1 MDSVGGKALVSLK
14 TWYAHLRPNTVDIV
28 GDFAGK
34 ELFLIHG
41 ESLLRHCF
49 DKVDF
54 QGQYSLE
61 NPILRNKP
69 HTKIDGFQLLHAV
82 WAVEDF
88 LSKLCKRGCNF
99 DIVFF
104 SNTELLCAPN
114 TCEPQDRYKYRL
126 ARTLLIQHLKN
137 VFSVVF
143 DGTRHVHEYSDMS
156 DPDFEEYLTTHTVH
170 FVLCHEGVGED
181 DEDSI
186 SLRLLIYQFI
196 RSHKNVA
203 IINSVEFR
211 SSKAFFPMISGTTSR
226 TPDLNL
232 KRKDEGAHESTESIF
247 ERLPDEIG
255 RLPSKHGN
263 LTLRMAISVA
273 ICKALQGHAEDDREE
288 VGERITAFMLHLAI
302 LQLCSLLDRQIG
314 SQTSNSA
321 DDVDFLRSFCET
333 AHLMVRKRHTIYGS
347 CETTGLQW
355 DLYDLVDGRVFFYV
369 LGRLRRNEPFPQNV
383 LALAAALL
391 ELVFDD
397 ETSLLGHLSATS
409 KTTAIDTPQ
418 HNQPK
423 ASVLEFSHPALD
435 DFLSDI
441 NLKIAPETRN
451 ATADI
456 VFEDLTHWHNARK
469 KLVLPRMPSKL
480 GFFGRKRQQK
490 MMADMTAYSASLT
503 NAQGKS
509 LEPEIIISGS
519 KKPKSSNNRKNNSVP
534 QSNGKKATGG
544 RANALKAA
552 AECRELKVLK
562 KQKDEARYWDKE
574 CSVYEKDPDLVSR
587 YWKAFKFTQS
597 MSSGEGA
604 KALVS
609 EVEVYMCNVL
619 CKIWSWEGMKRSLPE
634 KHHRG
639 HYIIAMLWNCMRKC
653 SNDQSLTPEVADV
666 LVRLNKHLKMPILPF
681 PVSTPSRNLPFRFD
695 LEALRAMKE
704 LQIDPQAL
712 QLEYAGPY
720 MDRRFDSRP
729 DGRVQFEPDAW
740 QREVLDSIDEEES
753 LIVVAP
759 TSAGKTFI
767 SFYAMK
773 KILESDDD
781 SVIVYVAPTKAL
793 VNQIA
798 AEINARFSKDYSKSK
813 VSTKSVWAIHTR
825 DYRVNTPTECQILVT
840 VPHMLQIMLL
850 SPNNASGPRAWSKRV
865 KRIIFDEVHC
875 IGQNEDGVIW
885 EQLLLLAPCPIIA
898 LSATIGNPGEF
909 QDWLQATQVK
919 KGRNMRLVVHDVR
932 YSDLRKFIYEPFR
945 DFTFQGLRKI
955 QKLPVPGL
963 DEGPQLCQNL
973 KFIHPIAALIDR
985 NRGALSDLSLEARD
999 CFILWKELGK
1009 TLSNDDMRKYEIDG
1023 PAKAL
1028 PTVIT
1033 KSDVRKWE
1041 DSLKS
1046 RLLHIIKQNPSAF
1059 ERLKSKLGQALKVEP
1074 NTQNAVIITS
1084 EHSNHKKA
1092 LFSLAC
1098 NLHEQDALPAL
1109 VFSYDRT
1116 ECERQVQDV
1125 VCKLEE
1131 AESLWK
1137 ASSPEWARTMDRY
1150 EAWQRNK
1157 KNPVKESKKAK
1168 APQRAKNKDGDA
1180 DKLSKMDIVQSE
1192 ASIELSPW
1200 DSFDPDAP
1208 LDQFSFADNVK
1219 LQRSE
1224 VNEYL
1229 DKLKEEKLH
1238 GWMIKALR
1246 RGVGVHHAGINRR
1259 YRQIVE
1265 ILFRR
1270 GYLRLVVATGT
1281 LALGINMPCKT
1292 VVFSGDSIFLTAQNY
1307 RQASG
1312 RAGRRGF
1319 DLLGNV
1325 VFNGIPKERVYEI
1338 MSSRLPDLRG
1348 QFCISTSLILRL
1360 FGLLHGTNNGDFA
1373 VDSMHALLSQTR
1385 IFAGGPE
1392 AKGAVKHHLR
1402 FSIDYLR
1409 RQYLLSATGAP
1420 LNFAGLIGHLYF
1432 TENSVFAFHSL
1443 LKGGYFHNLCARIDI
1458 NPEAV
1463 MLEMMLVLSH
1473 LFNRIPIKRTDTFE
1487 ESIRRSSSV
1496 AFLPRLPAEAERLL
1510 REHNAETLDIFRGY
1524 VSSYISHNLAD
1535 QPDCTLPFS
1544 ARTVGGATSP
1554 GPSVFTPDKPSA
1566 TMRSPFVALSGFDDT
1581 FESIHDLCSTVR
1593 GGVFLEESSI
1603 PYIPICSHETK
1614 TEYNAYLYDYY
1625 KHASMSVLVRDNRIK
1640 DGDVWFLLKDFSL
1653 TLAAIVSSLEGLAG
1667 SQAGDGEDSKEQS
1680 FDEHEFGENEAEA
1693 REINREQATQLPVK
1707 KPKAAL
1713 KNSWDDSDDEGDEQ
1727 KTTPTVPKV
1736 RNNGEANT
1744 PAWQQDGQGLANVL
1758 KAFVRLQED
1767 FTEKFK
1773 REWA

>member
-1 MDSVGGKALVSLK
+1 MDSVGKKALVSLK

-41 ESLLRHCF
+41 ESLLRHCL
-49 DKVDF
+49 DEVDF
-54 QGQYSLE
+54 HD
-61 NPILRNKP
+61 N
-69 HTKIDGFQLLHAV
+69 FQLLHAV

-99 DIVFF
+99 DIIFF

-114 TCEPQDRYKYRL
+114 ACRPRDRYKYQL

-137 VFSVVF
+137 IFSVVF
-143 DGTRHVHEYSDMS
+143 DGTRHVYEYNDMN
-156 DPDFEEYLTTHTVH
+156 DPGFEKYIKTHTVH
-170 FVLCHEGVGED
+170 FVLCHEGVDED
-181 DEDSI
+181 DEDTI

-226 TPDLNL
+226 TPNL
-232 KRKDEGAHESTESIF
+232 KLKIKVEEAYELEESIF
-247 ERLPDEIG
+247 ERLPDKID
-255 RLPSKHGN
+255 RLPAEHGN
-263 LTLRMAISVA
+263 FTLRMAISVA
-273 ICKALQGHAEDDREE
+273 TCQALRGNAEDNREE
-288 VGERITAFMLHLAI
+288 VDERISAFMLHLAI
-302 LQLCSLLDRQIG
+302 LHVCSLLDRQIE
-314 SQTSNSA
+314 SHPPNSP

-333 AHLMVRKRHTIYGS
+333 AHLMVLKRHTIYDNCEANGS
-347 CETTGLQW
+347 LW
-355 DLYDLVDGRVFFYV
+355 DLYDLLDGRVFFHV
-369 LGRLRRNEPFPQNV
+369 LARLRRKEPFPENILT
-383 LALAAALL
+383 LAGALL
-391 ELVFDD
+391 QLVLDK
-397 ETSLLGHLSATS
+397 ETSPLDHLPTAS
-409 KTTAIDTPQ
+409 TTTEIDISQ
-418 HNQPK
+418 HKQPET
-423 ASVLEFSHPALD
+423 SVLEFSHPALD

-441 NLKIAPETRN
+441 NLKIAPETRDP
-451 ATADI
+451 TSDV

-469 KLVLPRMPSKL
+469 RLVLPRIPSRV

-509 LEPEIIISGS
+509 LEPEIIIAAS
-519 KKPKSSNNRKNNSVP
+519 KKPKPSNNRKNNNNSVP
-534 QSNGKKATGG
+534 QSSGKKASGG
-544 RANALKAA
+544 RASALKAA
-552 AECRELKVLK
+552 AECRELKTLK
-562 KQKDEARYWDKE
+562 KQKDEARYWDRE

-587 YWKAFKFTQS
+587 YWKALKFAQS
-597 MSSGEGA
+597 KSSGEGT

-609 EVEVYMCNVL
+609 EVDVYMCNVL
-619 CKIWSWEGMKRSLPE
+619 CKIWSMEGGSRNSAST
-634 KHHRG
+634 HHRG
-639 HYIIAMLWNCMRKC
+639 YYIIAMLWNCMRKC
-653 SNDQSLTPEVADV
+653 SNNQSLTPEVADA
-666 LVRLNKHLKMPILPF
+666 LTRLNKHLKMPSLPF
-681 PVSTPSRNLPFRFD
+681 PFSTPSRSLPFRFD

-704 LQIDPQAL
+704 LQVDAQAL

-729 DGRVQFEPDAW
+729 DDRVQFEPDAW
-740 QREVLDSIDEEES
+740 QRQVLDSIDEDDS

-813 VSTKSVWAIHTR
+813 VSAKSVWAIHTR

-840 VPHMLQIMLL
+840 VPQMLQIMLL
-850 SPNNASGPRAWSKRV
+850 SPSNATGPRAWSKRV

-875 IGQNEDGVIW
+875 IGQNEDGVVW

-919 KGRNMRLVVHDVR
+919 KGRKMKLVVHNVR
-932 YSDLRKFIYEPFR
+932 YSDLRKFIYKPSK

-955 QKLPVPGL
+955 RKLPVPGL

-985 NRGALSDLSLEARD
+985 NRGALGDLSLEARD
-999 CFILWKELGK
+999 CFILWTELGK

-1041 DSLKS
+1041 ESLKS
-1046 RLLHIIKQNPSAF
+1046 RLLHLIQQDPSAF
-1059 ERLKSKLGQALKVEP
+1059 ERLKSKLGQALEVEP
-1074 NTQNAVIITS
+1074 SMQDPVTISS
-1084 EHSNHKKA
+1084 EPMNHKEA
-1092 LFSLAC
+1092 LFELAC
-1098 NLHEQDALPAL
+1098 DLHQQDALPAL
-1109 VFSYDRT
+1109 AFSYDRT
-1116 ECERQVQDV
+1116 ECEKQVQHV
-1125 VCKLEE
+1125 VKKLEE
-1131 AESLWK
+1131 AENVWK
-1137 ASSPEWARTMDRY
+1137 ESSPEWRRTMDRY
-1150 EAWQRNK
+1150 QAWQRGNEK
-1157 KNPVKESKKAK
+1157 RSGNESKKTK
-1168 APQRAKNKDGDA
+1168 ASQKTKNKDGDA

-1192 ASIELSPW
+1192 ASVELSPW
-1200 DSFDPDAP
+1200 ECFDPDGP
-1208 LDQFSFADNVK
+1208 LDQFSFADKLK
-1219 LQRSE
+1219 LQLSE
-1224 VNEYL
+1224 LNEHL
-1229 DKLKEEKLH
+1229 GKLKDENLKR
-1238 GWMIKALR
+1238 WMMEALR

-1265 ILFRR
+1265 ILFRK
-1270 GYLRLVVATGT
+1270 GYLRLVIATGT

-1360 FGLLHGTNNGDFA
+1360 FGLLHGTNNGDVA
-1373 VDSMHALLSQTR
+1373 VDSMNALLSQTR

-1409 RQYLLSATGAP
+1409 RHHLLSATGAP

-1458 NPEAV
+1458 NREEV
-1463 MLEMMLVLSH
+1463 LLELMLVLSH
-1473 LFNRIPIKRTDTFE
+1473 LFNRIPVKRSDAFV
-1487 ESIRRSSSV
+1487 ESLHRSSSV
-1496 AFLPRLPAEAERLL
+1496 VFLPRLPASAEKLL
-1510 REHNAETLDIFRGY
+1510 LEHNAETLRIFRGY
-1524 VSSYISHNLAD
+1524 VSSYISHNLAN

-1544 ARTVGGATSP
+1544 GRAVGAANTPRQPVFAPGKPPATI
-1554 GPSVFTPDKPSA
+1554 
-1566 TMRSPFVALSGFDDT
+1566 RSPFVALSGFDDT
-1581 FESIHDLCSTVR
+1581 FKSIHDLCSTVR
-1593 GGVFLEESSI
+1593 GGVFLEESAI
-1603 PYIPICSHETK
+1603 PYIPVWPRETA
-1614 TEYNAYLYDYY
+1614 TEHNAYLYDFY

-1667 SQAGDGEDSKEQS
+1667 SQAGDDGEDGKQQG
-1680 FDEHEFGENEAEA
+1680 FGEHEFGENEAEA
-1693 REINREQATQLPVK
+1693 REISREEATQLRVK
-1707 KPKAAL
+1707 KPKAAP
-1713 KNSWDDSDDEGDEQ
+1713 KDSWDDSDEEEGDEL
-1727 KTTPTVPKV
+1727 KTASSAPTIW
-1736 RNNGEANT
+1736 NNRDADA
-1744 PAWQQDGQGLANVL
+1744 PAWQRDGQGLANVL
-1758 KAFVRLQED
+1758 KAFVCLHED

>member
-1 MDSVGGKALVSLK
+1 MDSVGKKALVSLK

-41 ESLLRHCF
+41 ESLLRHCL
-49 DKVDF
+49 DEVDF
-54 QGQYSLE
+54 HD
-61 NPILRNKP
+61 N
-69 HTKIDGFQLLHAV
+69 FQLLHAV

-104 SNTELLCAPN
+104 SSTEPLCAPM
-114 TCEPQDRYKYRL
+114 TCRAQDRYKYQL

-137 VFSVVF
+137 IFSAVF
-143 DGTRHVHEYSDMS
+143 DGTRHVYEYSDMS
-156 DPDFEEYLTTHTVH
+156 DPGFEEYIKTHTVH

-203 IINSVEFR
+203 IINSAEFR

-226 TPDLNL
+226 TPNL
-232 KRKDEGAHESTESIF
+232 KLERKDGEACELTKSIF
-247 ERLPDEIG
+247 ERLPDKID
-255 RLPSKHGN
+255 RLPSEHGN

-273 ICKALQGHAEDDREE
+273 VCQALRGHAEDDREE
-288 VGERITAFMLHLAI
+288 VDERIGAFMLHLAV
-302 LQLCSLLDRQIG
+302 LHVCSLLDRQIE
-314 SQTSNSA
+314 SQTPDSPGDA
-321 DDVDFLRSFCET
+321 DFLRSFCET
-333 AHLMVRKRHTIYGS
+333 AHLMVSERHAIYDSYEAAGF
-347 CETTGLQW
+347 QW

-369 LGRLRRNEPFPQNV
+369 LGRLRRKEPFPENV
-383 LALAAALL
+383 LTLAGALL
-391 ELVFDD
+391 QLVLNS
-397 ETSLLGHLSATS
+397 ETSPLDHILATSAT
-409 KTTAIDTPQ
+409 TVIDTYQ
-418 HNQPK
+418 HEQPET
-423 ASVLEFSHPALD
+423 SVLEFSHPALD

-441 NLKIAPETRN
+441 NLKIAPETRDP
-451 ATADI
+451 TADV

-469 KLVLPRMPSKL
+469 KLVLPRMPSKV

-509 LEPEIIISGS
+509 LEPEIIIAAP
-519 KKPKSSNNRKNNSVP
+519 KKPKPSNNKKNNSVP
-534 QSNGKKATGG
+534 QSNGKKAPGG
-544 RANALKAA
+544 RASALKAA

-562 KQKDEARYWDKE
+562 KQKDEARYWDRE
-574 CSVYEKDPDLVSR
+574 CSVYEKDPDLVGR
-587 YWKAFKFTQS
+587 YWKAFKFAQGK
-597 MSSGEGA
+597 SSGEGT

-619 CKIWSWEGMKRSLPE
+619 CKIWSMEGMGRKLAAT
-634 KHHRG
+634 HHRG
-639 HYIIAMLWNCMRKC
+639 YYIIAMLWNCMRKC
-653 SNDQSLTPEVADV
+653 SNDQSLTPEVADA
-666 LVRLNKHLKMPILPF
+666 LTRLNKHLKMPSLPF
-681 PVSTPSRNLPFRFD
+681 PLSTPSRSLPFRFD

-729 DGRVQFEPDAW
+729 DDRVQFEPDAW
-740 QREVLDSIDEEES
+740 QRQVLDSIDEDDS
-753 LIVVAP
+753 LVVVAP

-840 VPHMLQIMLL
+840 VPQMLQIMLL
-850 SPNNASGPRAWSKRV
+850 SPNNAAGPRAWSKRV

-909 QDWLQATQVK
+909 QEWLEATQVK
-919 KGRNMRLVVHDVR
+919 RGRSMKLVVHDVR
-932 YSDLRKFIYEPFR
+932 YSDLRKFIYKPSK
-945 DFTFQGLRKI
+945 DSTFQGLRKI

-973 KFIHPIAALIDR
+973 NFIHPIAALIDR
-985 NRGALSDLSLEARD
+985 NRGALGDVSLEARD
-999 CFILWKELGK
+999 CFILWRELSE
-1009 TLSNDDMRKYEIDG
+1009 TLSKDDMRKYEIDG

-1041 DSLKS
+1041 DGLKS
-1046 RLLHIIKQNPSAF
+1046 KLFHLIQQDPSAF
-1059 ERLKSKLGQALKVEP
+1059 ERLKHKLGQALEAEP
-1074 NTQNAVIITS
+1074 SIQDAVTTS
-1084 EHSNHKKA
+1084 SEPPSHKKT
-1092 LFSLAC
+1092 LFQLAC
-1098 NLHEQDALPAL
+1098 DLHEQDALPAL
-1109 VFSYDRT
+1109 AFSYDRT
-1116 ECERQVQDV
+1116 ECERQVQHV
-1125 VCKLEE
+1125 VAKLKE
-1131 AESLWK
+1131 AEDLWK
-1137 ASSPEWARTMDRY
+1137 ESSPEWRRTMDRY
-1150 EAWQRNK
+1150 QAWQRGNEK
-1157 KNPVKESKKAK
+1157 RPGNESKKTK
-1168 APQRAKNKDGDA
+1168 ASLKTKNKDGDA
-1180 DKLSKMDIVQSE
+1180 DKLSKMDIIQSE

-1208 LDQFSFADNVK
+1208 LDQFSFADSVK
-1219 LQRSE
+1219 LQLSE
-1224 VNEYL
+1224 LNEHL

-1238 GWMIKALR
+1238 AWMIQALR

-1265 ILFRR
+1265 ILFRK

-1360 FGLLHGTNNGDFA
+1360 FGLLHGTDNGDFA
-1373 VDSMHALLSQTR
+1373 VGSMNALLSQTR

-1409 RQYLLSATGAP
+1409 RHHLLSATGSP

-1443 LKGGYFHNLCARIDI
+1443 LKGGYFHNLCARIDT
-1458 NPEAV
+1458 NREEV

-1473 LFNRIPIKRTDTFE
+1473 LFNRIPVKRTDTFVK
-1487 ESIRRSSSV
+1487 SLHRSSSV
-1496 AFLPRLPAEAERLL
+1496 VFLPRLPASAEKLL
-1510 REHNAETLDIFRGY
+1510 LEHNAETLNIFRGY

-1544 ARTVGGATSP
+1544 GRAVGGANAPRQPVFAP
-1554 GPSVFTPDKPSA
+1554 GKPPA
-1566 TMRSPFVALSGFDDT
+1566 AIRSPFVALSGFDDT
-1581 FESIHDLCSTVR
+1581 FKSIHDLCSTVR
-1593 GGVFLEESSI
+1593 GGVFLEESAI
-1603 PYIPICSHETK
+1603 PYIPVWPRETS

-1667 SQAGDGEDSKEQS
+1667 SQTGDGEDSNEQS

-1693 REINREQATQLPVK
+1693 REINREQATQSREK

-1713 KNSWDDSDDEGDEQ
+1713 KNSWDDSDEEEGGEQ
-1727 KTTPTVPKV
+1727 ETTPSAPKIW
-1736 RNNGEANT
+1736 NNGEVDA
-1744 PAWQQDGQGLANVL
+1744 PAWQRDGQGLANVL
-1758 KAFVRLQED
+1758 KAFVCLQED

>member
-1 MDSVGGKALVSLK
+1 MDLVGKEALVLLK

-41 ESLLRHCF
+41 ESLLRHCL

-54 QGQYSLE
+54 RD
-61 NPILRNKP
+61 N
-69 HTKIDGFQLLHAV
+69 FQLLHAV

-99 DIVFF
+99 DIIFF

-114 TCEPQDRYKYRL
+114 TCRPRDRYKYQL

-137 VFSVVF
+137 IFSVLF
-143 DGTRHVHEYSDMS
+143 DGTRHVYEYSDMS
-156 DPDFEEYLTTHTVH
+156 DPGFEEYIKTHTVH
-170 FVLCHEGVGED
+170 FVLCHDGVGEYD
-181 DEDSI
+181 KHSI

-203 IINSVEFR
+203 IINSAEFR

-226 TPDLNL
+226 TPKL
-232 KRKDEGAHESTESIF
+232 KKLKIKFEEEYELDESIF
-247 ERLPDEIG
+247 ERLPDKID
-255 RLPSKHGN
+255 RFPSEHGN

-273 ICKALQGHAEDDREE
+273 ICQALRDDAEDNGEE
-288 VGERITAFMLHLAI
+288 VDERICAFMLHLAI
-302 LQLCSLLDRQIG
+302 LHVCSLLDRQVE
-314 SQTSNSA
+314 SQTPNSPG
-321 DDVDFLRSFCET
+321 DIDFLRSFCET
-333 AHLMVRKRHTIYGS
+333 ANLMVLKGHPIYDS
-347 CETTGLQW
+347 CEANGLQW

-369 LGRLRRNEPFPQNV
+369 LGRLRRNETFPESV
-383 LALAAALL
+383 LTFAGALL
-391 ELVFDD
+391 QLVFGNEASPLD
-397 ETSLLGHLSATS
+397 HLSATS
-409 KTTAIDTPQ
+409 TTTVIDASQDT
-418 HNQPK
+418 QPET
-423 ASVLEFSHPALD
+423 SVLEFSHPALD

-441 NLKIAPETRN
+441 NLKIAPETRDP
-451 ATADI
+451 TADI

-469 KLVLPRMPSKL
+469 RLVLPRMLPRV

-509 LEPEIIISGS
+509 LEPEIIIAAS
-519 KKPKSSNNRKNNSVP
+519 KKPKPLNNRKNNNNSVP

-544 RANALKAA
+544 RASALKAA
-552 AECRELKVLK
+552 AECRELKTLK
-562 KQKDEARYWDKE
+562 KQKDEAKYWDRE

-587 YWKAFKFTQS
+587 YWKAFKFAQS
-597 MSSGEGA
+597 KSSGEGT

-609 EVEVYMCNVL
+609 EVDVYMCNVL
-619 CKIWSWEGMKRSLPE
+619 CKIWSMEGMSRNSPATQ
-634 KHHRG
+634 HRG
-639 HYIIAMLWNCMRKC
+639 YYIIAMLWNCIRKC
-653 SNDQSLTPEVADV
+653 SNNQSLTPEVADA
-666 LVRLNKHLKMPILPF
+666 LTRLNKYLKMPSLPF
-681 PVSTPSRNLPFRFD
+681 PFSTPSRGLPFRFD

-729 DGRVQFEPDAW
+729 DDRVQFEPDAW
-740 QREVLDSIDEEES
+740 QRQVLDSIDEDDS

-840 VPHMLQIMLL
+840 VPQMLQIMLL
-850 SPNNASGPRAWSKRV
+850 SPTNATGRRAWSKRV

-875 IGQNEDGVIW
+875 IGQNEDGVVW

-919 KGRNMRLVVHDVR
+919 KGRRMKLVVHDVR
-932 YSDLRKFIYEPFR
+932 YSDLRKFIYKPSE
-945 DFTFQGLRKI
+945 DSSFQGLRKI
-955 QKLPVPGL
+955 RKLPVPGL

-985 NRGALSDLSLEARD
+985 NRGALGDLSLEARD
-999 CFILWKELGK
+999 CFTLWRELRE
-1009 TLSNDDMRKYEIDG
+1009 TLSDDDMRKYEIDG

-1028 PTVIT
+1028 PTIIT

-1041 DSLKS
+1041 DNLKS
-1046 RLLHIIKQNPSAF
+1046 RLLHLIQQDSSAF
-1059 ERLKSKLGQALKVEP
+1059 ERLKKKLGQALDVEP
-1074 NTQNAVIITS
+1074 SAVTVSS
-1084 EHSNHKKA
+1084 EPSDHKKA
-1092 LFSLAC
+1092 LFELAC
-1098 NLHEQDALPAL
+1098 DLHEQDALPAL
-1109 VFSYDRT
+1109 AFSYDRT
-1116 ECERQVQDV
+1116 ECEIQVQIV
-1125 VCKLEE
+1125 VKRLEE
-1131 AESLWK
+1131 AETLWK
-1137 ASSPEWARTMDRY
+1137 KSSPEWKRTMDRY
-1150 EAWQRNK
+1150 EAWQRGNAK
-1157 KNPVKESKKAK
+1157 KTGNESKKAK
-1168 APQRAKNKDGDA
+1168 ASQKSKNKDGDA

-1192 ASIELSPW
+1192 ANVELSPW
-1200 DSFDPDAP
+1200 ESFDPDGP
-1208 LDQFSFADNVK
+1208 LDQFSFADKVK
-1219 LQRSE
+1219 LQFSE
-1224 VNEYL
+1224 LNEHL
-1229 DKLKEEKLH
+1229 ENLKGESLKR
-1238 GWMIKALR
+1238 WMIEALR

-1265 ILFRR
+1265 ILFRK

-1292 VVFSGDSIFLTAQNY
+1292 VIFSGDSIFLTAQNY

-1373 VDSMHALLSQTR
+1373 VDSMNALLSQTR

-1409 RQYLLSATGAP
+1409 RHYLLSETGAP

-1458 NPEAV
+1458 NRAEV

-1473 LFNRIPIKRTDTFE
+1473 LFCRIPVKRSDAFV
-1487 ESIRRSSSV
+1487 ESLHRSSSV
-1496 AFLPRLPAEAERLL
+1496 VFLPRLPVSAEKLL
-1510 REHNAETLDIFRGY
+1510 LEHNAETLKIFRGY

-1544 ARTVGGATSP
+1544 GRVVGDAN
-1554 GPSVFTPDKPSA
+1554 TPRQPIFFASGKPP
-1566 TMRSPFVALSGFDDT
+1566 TTIRSPFVALSGFDDT
-1581 FESIHDLCSTVR
+1581 FRSIHDLCSTVR
-1593 GGVFLEESSI
+1593 GGVFLEESAI
-1603 PYIPICSHETK
+1603 PYIPVWPRETD
-1614 TEYNAYLYDYY
+1614 TEHNAYLYDFY

-1667 SQAGDGEDSKEQS
+1667 SQAGGDGEDGKEES
-1680 FDEHEFGENEAEA
+1680 FVEHEFGENEAEA
-1693 REINREQATQLPVK
+1693 REINREQATQARVK
-1707 KPKAAL
+1707 KPKAAP
-1713 KNSWDDSDDEGDEQ
+1713 KDSWDDSDEEEGDEL
-1727 KTTPTVPKV
+1727 KTASSARKIWNDGDVD
-1736 RNNGEANT
+1736 A
-1744 PAWQQDGQGLANVL
+1744 PAWQRDGQGLANVL
-1758 KAFVRLQED
+1758 KAFVCLQED
-1767 FTEKFK
+1767 FNEKFR